1 LVLIVQLF
9 FNKDPSTSKSK
20 TRVLVL
26 VLEFEL
32 TLHNIWLLPQH
43 APLPSAPR
51 CSPAPYVQVA
61 PLLSHAFMG
70 PTRNARRALRRKP
83 TLQEQYAP
91 YLRKLM
97 AFKDGVEGYPKGH
110 QFSQEELLSIRPRD
124 IVRWMCRDAFGTPD
138 PGPDDKPTERRSAGL
153 GFAKKAIS
161 FFMPHKNMHWN
172 VSTEMGNPTK
182 SVAVNDL
189 MKQVRKMEVRKQGK
203 KSNAKRDL
211 K

>member
-1 LVLIVQLF
+1 
-9 FNKDPSTSKSK
+9 
-20 TRVLVL
+20 
-26 VLEFEL
+26 
-32 TLHNIWLLPQH
+32 
-43 APLPSAPR
+43 
-51 CSPAPYVQVA
+51 
-61 PLLSHAFMG
+61 MG
-70 PTRNARRALRRKP
+70 PTRHAQRALRRKP
-83 TLQEQYAP
+83 TLHELYEP

-97 AFKDGVEGYPKGH
+97 AFKDEVELEAYPKGH

-153 GFAKKAIS
+153 CFAKKAIS

-211 K
+211 KRQEFRQTLRMLERETDFHRRHKVPCMAKLQFHIIGRADDQMCPT